1 MIAEK
6 YSQNQKEGKR
16 FGQALL
22 YLIYY
27 GITAVAY
34 MLINRVLQILTG
46 VVNGQAE
53 RGKMIDSLELIQ
65 GKIVWF
71 FGDVCPQALSR
82 LVGDICGNAL
92 FEENNMFYQCTFA
105 DQFLKIILIFILI
118 ILIIYALVITAYRK
132 KSCVYGFIAVAAI
145 PLAFYPFLI
154 LPESVF
160 LTYYAMSLI
169 LLLLWYTVDGIS
181 DIIRIVSK
189 KWNRVRQFEKAGN
202 VFIAGLVLIIAL
214 QSNYYTEN
222 AWINYCRD
230 SYEYLAN
237 FISSELAVRDDVDT
251 ILVNGTIS
259 PYVGGR
265 DYVIF
270 CVEDILRELGYSAE
284 DYHIVQSDNGYYLL
298 SFSEGEIAEMED
310 ILGHERLEQVL
321 QYYVH
326 DDLYGRWS
334 YNYTIQTQDE
344 MDFLKRCFEK
354 TGQLATADEHTVSIS
369 MSGFNRR
376 NRF

>member
-105 DQFLKIILIFILI
+105 DKFLKIILIFILI

-132 KSCVYGFIAVAAI
+132 KV
-145 PLAFYPFLI
+145 
-154 LPESVF
+154 VF
-160 LTYYAMSLI
+160 MDSLR
-169 LLLLWYTVDGIS
+169 LQ
-181 DIIRIVSK
+181 
-189 KWNRVRQFEKAGN
+189 QF
-202 VFIAGLVLIIAL
+202 
-214 QSNYYTEN
+214 
-222 AWINYCRD
+222 R
-230 SYEYLAN
+230 
-237 FISSELAVRDDVDT
+237 
-251 ILVNGTIS
+251 
-259 PYVGGR
+259 
-265 DYVIF
+265 
-270 CVEDILRELGYSAE
+270 
-284 DYHIVQSDNGYYLL
+284 
-298 SFSEGEIAEMED
+298 
-310 ILGHERLEQVL
+310 
-321 QYYVH
+321 
-326 DDLYGRWS
+326 
-334 YNYTIQTQDE
+334 
-344 MDFLKRCFEK
+344 
-354 TGQLATADEHTVSIS
+354 
-369 MSGFNRR
+369 
-376 NRF
+376 